1 MPLEARITPIWK
13 RQKLFMALFLIAF
26 GLYFFWD
33 GFYGYPFKNVRY
45 GEWKRFRDAGQTSE
59 WQEFAKQKGWKAD
72 EWTRFAQEHGWR
84 EPYPELAMSQ
94 GKIREQFFFG
104 ALVTTIGLVVLGYWF
119 SQKGRILRADDEA
132 VTTPAGT
139 RVPFSAITGIGLK
152 KWESKGIARV
162 RYELEGR
169 KGEFV
174 VDDYKFDTAPSRE
187 VLEKIKRGLEGR
199 SAEGAA

>member
-1 MPLEARITPIWK
+1 MPLEAHITPIWK

-84 EPYPELAMSQ
+84 EPYPEVAMSQ
-94 GKIREQFFFG
+94 GKICEQFFFG

-139 RVPFSAITGIGLK
+139 RVPFSAITGLGLK

-162 RYELEGR
+162 RYEFEGR

-187 VLEKIKRGLEGR
+187 VLEEIKRRLEGR
-199 SAEGAA
+199 TGN